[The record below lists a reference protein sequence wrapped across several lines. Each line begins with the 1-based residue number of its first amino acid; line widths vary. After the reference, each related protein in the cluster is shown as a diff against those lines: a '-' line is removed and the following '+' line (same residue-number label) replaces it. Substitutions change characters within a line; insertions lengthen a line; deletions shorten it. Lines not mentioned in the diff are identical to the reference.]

1 MNKIIKNFPFINCIL
16 FKSFSKIANFL
27 LPTQVSLFSV
37 NMLTLLQLGRESSM
51 DHENILKRI
60 PRKLRYITIPL
71 FLFIFALII
80 RLFGGMWDT
89 NVANDAYI
97 SRQAEYIYSYGHP
110 AVPDPFSSA
119 PLYQPGMAY
128 LLALA
133 GKLFDFIPTGMSSMT
148 LAEGVIPPF
157 LGAATVL
164 VIFWLGSRF
173 YNVKAGLIS
182 GIFASVS
189 FFLLFRTLK
198 GFTFHNSLSLFL
210 IPLTI
215 ALVVK
220 ALDILQDPFPIDRK
234 KQVIYLSWMLLPAVF
249 VGLTGFSWGGYFVIH
264 AILVLYALLIILYFV
279 VAKKALYSL
288 PSFLAFIVITL
299 ILGTI
304 LSSILYPVRNLE
316 EIARAMEIIGYAS
329 GPMVYKFT
337 ADLHP
342 TRFHDLEL
350 LFGKYLILGLIF
362 LCFGLYKTYINNK
375 AFGLLLISATGISMF
390 LGLARFHFMDI
401 FSIFGCVGIGIGFIA
416 LIDKAARFD
425 SRKRLTIQ
433 LLSIIAAILLF
444 SSIAGPS
451 IDFIKFSR
459 ELNDFGLGTADMM
472 EGYSYIRTNTA
483 PDALIINWWDYGN
496 DIAYR
501 AQRRTVID
509 QMYIDDADVTNVS
522 KIIMGGPEGL
532 TIAKNYQNKF
542 NSSEVYLLIGKID
555 GRIGDIIAYCSREG
569 KDVSYSF
576 DDTGNLEALTPD
588 SFETNYYKLWTDQ
601 TVEGY
606 DIVYANEDMKLV
618 KLDV

>member
-1 MNKIIKNFPFINCIL
+1 
-16 FKSFSKIANFL
+16 
-27 LPTQVSLFSV
+27 
-37 NMLTLLQLGRESSM
+37 M
-51 DHENILKRI
+51 DYGNILERI

-89 NVANDAYI
+89 HVANDAYI

-128 LLALA
+128 LLAFA

-157 LGAATVL
+157 LGAATVII
-164 VIFWLGSRF
+164 IFWLGSRF

-210 IPLTI
+210 ITLTI

-234 KQVIYLSWMLLPAVF
+234 KQVIYISWMLLPAVSI
-249 VGLTGFSWGGYFVIH
+249 GLTGFSWGGYFVIH
-264 AILVLYALLIILYFV
+264 AILILYALLITLHFIV
-279 VAKKALYSL
+279 TKKAIYPLS
-288 PSFLAFIVITL
+288 SFLVFIVITL

-304 LSSILYPVRNLE
+304 LASILYPVRNLE
-316 EIARAMEIIGYAS
+316 EIVRAMEMMGYAS

-337 ADLHP
+337 GDLFP
-342 TRFHDLEL
+342 PRFQDLEKF
-350 LFGKYLILGLIF
+350 FGKYLILGVLF
-362 LCFGLYKTYINNK
+362 LFIGLYRTYINNK

-390 LGLARFHFMDI
+390 LGLTRFHFMDI

-416 LIDKAARFD
+416 LIDLAAKFD
-425 SRKRLTIQ
+425 SRKRLAIQ

-451 IDFIKFSR
+451 IDFIKSSR
-459 ELNDFGLGTADMM
+459 GLNDSGLGTAAMM

-509 QMYIDDADVTNVS
+509 QMYIEDADVMNVS
-522 KIIMGGPEGL
+522 KIIMGTSGQEGL
-532 TIAKNYQNKF
+532 LIAKKYKNKF
-542 NSSEVYLLIGKID
+542 DSSEVYLLIGKID
-555 GRIGDIIAYCSREG
+555 GRIGPVIAYCSREG
-569 KDVSYSF
+569 KDISYYF
-576 DDTGNLEALTPD
+576 DETDNIEALTPD

-606 DIVYANEDMKLV
+606 DIVYANEEMKLFR
-618 KLDV
+618 LDV